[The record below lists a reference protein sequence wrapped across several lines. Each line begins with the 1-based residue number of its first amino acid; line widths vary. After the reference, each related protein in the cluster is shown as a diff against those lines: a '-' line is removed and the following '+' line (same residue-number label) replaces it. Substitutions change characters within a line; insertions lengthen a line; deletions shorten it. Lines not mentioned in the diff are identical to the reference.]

1 MDPQVVPLQTPTPQP
16 VPIPTELIWSGAE
29 AAAIHEFLSSPL
41 GRKWLGL
48 LLNRKPRIV
57 FDKGLEAAALSGAF
71 SSGYEQFFMEIAA
84 SRRVAPSAEVNI
96 KSFDMTR
103 D

>member
-1 MDPQVVPLQTPTPQP
+1 MDPQTVPLQIAPPP
-16 VPIPTELIWSGAE
+16 PIPAELIWSGAE
-29 AAAIHEFLSSPL
+29 AAAINEFLGSPL

-84 SRRVAPSAEVNI
+84 SRHVAPSAEVNI
-96 KSFDMTR
+96 KPVDMTR